1 MQPSE
6 LSVQGQSL
14 QTLYNFY
21 ANKLLIVNRRYQR
34 KLVWGVDEKEKLIDS
49 IATSLPI
56 PLILLAER
64 RRGQPGKYEV
74 IDGLQRLEAVFAF
87 MDNKFSYEGEY
98 FDLET
103 IGDTKARLDTG
114 AIEEQRFPRMSRERS
129 LLIANYQLPVSIYR
143 DASES
148 AIDEVFRRINSGG
161 RRLSLHEIRQAG
173 AIGALPDLVRKTAA
187 AIRGDG
193 TFSDSIFLNDMA
205 QLSISRKDLD
215 YGLSMSDLFWARH
228 DILGQEEIR
237 WSSDE
242 ELILDLVLDCVVNP
256 LPTTGWQNRDVAYGL
271 ERNIKSQALDEVNSL
286 IQGANPDVLFQ
297 RIMSG
302 IELID
307 GTMRGHG
314 SLGRHMINLE
324 TYEKGT
330 RRQFQAVFAGIYAII
345 YRDGLTALSSDALR
359 DVLANFWARGVAI
372 PTGGSAWGK
381 DQKRETYAKVEK
393 LLRRAF
399 FKPEP
404 HPGVVLLNSRKYV
417 ETLLRGPVSEDP
429 MVELKQG
436 FCELCNPPVEN
447 ANLFQEVLQTCVAM
461 MNNGPSSAGLVL
473 VGVADKRSDADRIQ
487 ALFGT
492 EPIEVSGRHVV
503 GTEAQLHHLGYDIDR
518 WWRRWK
524 DVILN
529 ADAPREFLHSLA
541 QSLTPVYCDG
551 LLLWELKPKSIGRP
565 IVLNGKFYVRI
576 GTSTHEIDSNEFM
589 TVVMQRFA

>member
-21 ANKLLIVNRRYQR
+21 SNKLLIANRRYQR

-49 IATSLPI
+49 IAKSLPI

-103 IGDTKARLDTG
+103 IGDTKARLDSG
-114 AIEEQRFPRMSRERS
+114 AISEQRFPTMSRDRS

-161 RRLSLHEIRQAG
+161 QRLSLHEIRQAG
-173 AIGALPDLVRKTAA
+173 ATGALPDLVRKTAA

-193 TFSDSIFLNDMA
+193 TFSDSIFLNDMS

-215 YGLSMSDLFWARH
+215 YGLRMSDLFWARH
-228 DILGQEEIR
+228 DILGHDEIR

-242 ELILDLVLDCVVNP
+242 ELILDLVLDCVLNP

-271 ERNIKSQALDEVNSL
+271 ERKIKSQSLGEVNAL
-286 IQGANPDVLFQ
+286 IQASNPDLLFQ
-297 RIMSG
+297 RIMSVV
-302 IELID
+302 ELVD
-307 GTMRGHG
+307 DTMRGHG
-314 SLGRHMINLE
+314 SLGRHMISLE

-330 RRQFQAVFAGIYAII
+330 RRQFQAVFAGIYGLI
-345 YRDGLTALSSDALR
+345 YRESLTTLSSEALR
-359 DVLANFWARGVAI
+359 EVLANFWAKGIAI

-381 DQKRETYAKVEK
+381 DQKKKTYTKVEK
-393 LLRRAF
+393 LLRKAF

-404 HPGVVLLNSRKYV
+404 QPGIVLLNSRKYV
-417 ETLLRGPVSEDP
+417 ESLLRGPVSEDS

-436 FCELCNPPVEN
+436 FCELKNPPVEN
-447 ANLFQEVLQTCVAM
+447 KNLFQEVLQTCVAM
-461 MNNGPSSAGLVL
+461 MNSGPSSEGLVL
-473 VGVADKRSDADRIQ
+473 VGVADKQCDADRIQ
-487 ALFGT
+487 TLFGT
-492 EPIEVSGRHVV
+492 QPIEVSGRHVV
-503 GTEAQLHHLGYDIDR
+503 GTEAQLRHLGYDIDS

-524 DVILN
+524 DLILS
-529 ADAPREFLHSLA
+529 ADAPMDVLQSLA

-551 LLLWELKPKSIGRP
+551 LLLWELKPKSNGRP
-565 IVLNGKFYVRI
+565 IILNGKCYVRV
-576 GTSTHEIDSNEFM
+576 GTSTHEIDSNDFM
-589 TVVMQRFA
+589 TVVMQQFR